1 VSELISTL
9 RETLAALAAADPE
22 LRRFGAAEHRYQLAP
37 VLDVEAA
44 AALPAEVRAYATQI
58 AGGGVGPYYGLLAL
72 GEVKPIAAVKGVTAF
87 TRALPIAHLGCG
99 YAAVV
104 PLDGEAKDQ
113 VWIDA
118 RGLGLVA
125 PMYGSFTAYLIDW
138 IDRLATARWPEGFVP
153 PGKCAMAAALAGYLG
168 MQEQRLGV
176 EPGGLS
182 GDALADVLAQLGPG
196 AIQIANEGPLFAAD
210 APVEPCVTCARLLEN
225 LGVPSTVVR
234 TTA

>member
-1 VSELISTL
+1 MSELVSTL

-22 LRRFGAAEHRYQLAP
+22 LRRFGAKQHRYELAP
-37 VLDVEAA
+37 VLDAA
-44 AALPAEVRAYATQI
+44 HAAQLPDELRAYATQI
-58 AGGGVGPYYGLLAL
+58 SSGGVGPYYGLLPL
-72 GEVKPIAAVKGVTAF
+72 GEAKPIAAVKGVTAF

-104 PLDGEAKDQ
+104 PLDGDAKDQ

-138 IDRLATARWPEGFVP
+138 VDRLATATWPEGFVP
-153 PGKCAMAAALAGYLG
+153 PGKCALAAALAGYLG

-182 GDALADVLAQLGPG
+182 GAALAEALGQLGPG
-196 AIQIANEGPLFAAD
+196 SIQIANEGPLFEPD
-210 APVEPCVTCARLLEN
+210 VPVAPCVTCARLLDN
-225 LGVPSTVVR
+225 LGVAPSIVR
-234 TTA
+234 

>member
-1 VSELISTL
+1 
-9 RETLAALAAADPE
+9 
-22 LRRFGAAEHRYQLAP
+22 
-37 VLDVEAA
+37 
-44 AALPAEVRAYATQI
+44 
-58 AGGGVGPYYGLLAL
+58 LLAL
-72 GEVKPIAAVKGVTAF
+72 GEVTPIAAVKGVSAF

-125 PMYGSFTAYLIDW
+125 PMYASFTAYLIDW

-153 PGKCAMAAALAGYLG
+153 PGKCALAAALAGYLG
-168 MQEQRLGV
+168 IHEQRLGV

-196 AIQIANEGPLFAAD
+196 AIQIANEGPLFEPD
-210 APVEPCVTCARLLEN
+210 EPVDPCVTCARLLEN
-225 LGVPSTVVR
+225 LGVPSTIVR